1 VQKVLP
7 KEMSYERGHGIRVSK
22 EKTPRAEQREG
33 YAITEKKC
41 KHSGINLQEI
51 FTEDGDS
58 LKQAASAEALQEV
71 L

>member
-1 VQKVLP
+1 
-7 KEMSYERGHGIRVSK
+7 VSK